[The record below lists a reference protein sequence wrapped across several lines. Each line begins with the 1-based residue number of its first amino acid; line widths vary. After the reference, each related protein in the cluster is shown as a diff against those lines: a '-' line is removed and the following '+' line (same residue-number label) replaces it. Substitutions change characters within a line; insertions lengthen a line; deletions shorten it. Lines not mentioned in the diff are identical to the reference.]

1 MAEGSK
7 IFTPYRALGLV
18 STAIP
23 HVVRYIQRRKE
34 NLVVTVVGNSFHTY
48 GAAKLGLLSVSN
60 PHSSPIT
67 AISADAYHVYTSSD
81 NTIYAWRRG
90 TELKHKYVAHQADV
104 HLMLPFG
111 PHLIAVDKLNNLN
124 VWDIKAESLYM
135 QMEFQVKSFQ
145 ISAIVHP
152 ATYLNK
158 ILLGSIQGK
167 MQLWNLKTSSLIH
180 TFSGWNSGVHVLEQ
194 APALDVIAVG
204 LEDGRIILHNI
215 KFDETVVDFKQD
227 WGRVT
232 GISFRTDGF
241 PVMVTASEIGHV
253 ALWDL
258 KERRLVT
265 QLRDAHAGPVSG
277 VTCLPSEPLMVT
289 SSSDNTLKMWIFDL
303 PDGGARLLKFREGHS
318 APPLF
323 ARFHGCLGDS
333 ILTAG
338 EDSVMRIFSTV
349 TDIMN
354 KSLGQSSYNRKA
366 SKKKKRAFDTKKMPA
381 ITRFTSETAQEKAWD
396 NVAALHRGKT
406 VVTTWSIGSQKM
418 GKHKLIH
425 ERFKDNNMSGS
436 VATCL
441 DLTVCGNFVVIGYD
455 SGHID
460 KYNIQ
465 SGIHRGSFGTPVA
478 HEGGVTDVVTD
489 GLNQYVVSGGQGEE
503 LKWWR
508 MKDSHFIKKLKMD
521 EGISKMSLHRDSG
534 LLGVALEDWSI
545 QIVDVDTK
553 NLVRK
558 FYGHRNQVTDITFSP
573 DSRWLISSSLDRTIR
588 TWDIPSSSCVDCFSV
603 PILPTSLTMSP
614 VGDFLATT
622 HIDHLGIYLWSNKAC
637 FHHLSLRPLPQ
648 NFQVAT
654 IALPSS
660 AADVMQLVPK
670 EGEEIPEPEYADIID
685 DEYKSPQQISEDLVT
700 LALLP
705 TSRWLNLLNLDVIK
719 KRNKPVEPPKVT
731 KSAPFFLPTVPGLE
745 FKFASSE
752 EKNVNESKVKSVSS
766 FEVLTVFGKKLKAG
780 ELEDALRMLMDMGP
794 SGIEVEVRG
803 LDPDVGGSE
812 EVLIKFLEMI
822 KLAIDKQCHFE
833 AVQGYLGLFLK
844 LHADFIMQNSNI
856 HETCEK
862 LAVVQSKSWHDLR
875 NTLNQTLCLISYFKN
890 AALVNY

>member
-1 MAEGSK
+1 MDGESI

-18 STAIP
+18 STGIP
-23 HVVRYIQRRKE
+23 HVVRYIERLKKKMI
-34 NLVVTVVGNSFHTY
+34 VTVVGNSFHTY
-48 GAAKLGLLSVSN
+48 GAEKLGLMRVST
-60 PHSSPIT
+60 PHKSPIV
-67 AISADAYHVYTSSD
+67 ALSADMSHVYTSSD
-81 NTIYAWRRG
+81 NVIYAWWRDNDLR
-90 TELKHKYVAHQADV
+90 HKFVAHKANV
-104 HLMLPFG
+104 HIMLPFG
-111 PHLIAVDKLNNLN
+111 PHLIAVDKLNKLI
-124 VWDIKAESLYM
+124 VWDINTESLYM
-135 QMEFQVKSFQ
+135 EMEFQPKSFE
-145 ISAIVHP
+145 ITAIVHP

-158 ILLGSIQGK
+158 ILIGSRQGK
-167 MQLWNLKTSSLIH
+167 MQLWNLKTSKLLHI
-180 TFSGWNSGVHVLEQ
+180 FRGWDCGVCVMEQ

-258 KERRLVT
+258 KERCLVT
-265 QLRDAHAGPVSG
+265 QLRDAHSGPVSG
-277 VTCLPSEPLMVT
+277 ITCLPNEPLMVT
-289 SSSDNTLKMWIFDL
+289 SSSDNSLKMWIFDL
-303 PDGGARLLKFREGHS
+303 PDGGARMLKSCEGHS

-323 ARFHGCLGDS
+323 ARFYGSLGNS
-333 ILTAG
+333 ILSAG
-338 EDSVMRIFSTV
+338 EDSSMRVFSTM
-349 TDIMN
+349 TDALN
-354 KSLGQSSYNRKA
+354 KSLGKAASNRKA
-366 SKKKKRAFDTKKMPA
+366 KKKTSRRIMPA
-381 ITRFTSETAQEKAWD
+381 ITRFTSETSKEKAWD
-396 NVAALHRGKT
+396 NAVALHRGKT
-406 VVTTWSIGSQKM
+406 FVTTWSVELLNM
-418 GKHKLIH
+418 GKHVLNHK
-425 ERFKDNNMSGS
+425 RFKEKHFKGCF
-436 VATCL
+436 ATCL

-465 SGIHRGSFGTPVA
+465 SGIHRGTYGTPIA
-478 HEGGVTDVVTD
+478 HDGGVRDLVTD
-489 GLNQYVVSGGQGEE
+489 GLNQYVVSGGQEEE

-508 MKDSHFIKKLKMD
+508 MKDQHFIKKLKMD
-521 EGISKMSLHRDSG
+521 EGISKMALHRDSG

-553 NLVRK
+553 SLVRK
-558 FYGHRNQVTDITFSP
+558 FYGHGNQVTDITFSP

-622 HIDHLGIYLWSNKAC
+622 HVDHLGIYLWSNKAC
-637 FHHLSLRPLPQ
+637 YHHLSLRSLPQ

-660 AADVMQLVPK
+660 ASSMMQLVPK
-670 EGEEIPEPEYADIID
+670 EEEEILKTGCTNNID
-685 DEYKSPQQISEDLVT
+685 DEYKSPQQISEELVT

-705 TSRWLNLLNLDVIK
+705 TSRWLNLLSLDVIK
-719 KRNKPVEPPKVT
+719 KRNKPIEPPKLT

-745 FKFASSE
+745 FKFALNE
-752 EKNVNESKVKSVSS
+752 EKKEDDSKVKSVVS
-766 FEVLTVFGKKLKAG
+766 FEVLTAFGKKLKAG
-780 ELEDALRMLMDMGP
+780 DLEDALRMLMDMGP
-794 SGIEVEVRG
+794 SAIEVEVRS

-812 EVLIKFLEMI
+812 EVLLKFLEMI

-844 LHADFIMQNSNI
+844 LHADFVMQNSNV
-856 HETCEK
+856 HEMCEK
-862 LAVVQSKSWHDLR
+862 LAGVHNKSWHDLR
-875 NTLNQTLCLISYFKN
+875 NTMNQTLCLISYFKN